1 MTYFHMAPVLE
12 QDIQKTLPHG
22 LAHVVISRWQRTANP
37 ATGLADLAAA
47 VKADKEAAR
56 ALAAVRNLHLPDGL
70 DLSADNETIEA
81 RAQALAAKFEQKEML
96 GMGYKHMMDAADKE
110 GIRSA
115 EVFELQL
122 RKIAKAA
129 ESDDE
134 ELLAE
139 GIAGIKGRL
148 KEKKWWKRQLYK
160 FSYRAFEAVMRE
172 CGMVHR
178 RAGLYISNEAFKRF
192 EQRKLKA
199 RAFFEQAEA
208 ICEETGESFVLA
220 ELWEHSMAN
229 PAIRRMELMTRMRGF
244 DEISRVHGHYGCMVT
259 LTCPSRFHKK
269 LSKNSA
275 DNPKF
280 DGSTPRDGAD
290 YLQKVWTQIRAN
302 LGRAGIR
309 IYGFRVAEPHHD
321 ATPHWHLLLFMEQ
334 AHKEAFRRVVAK
346 YGCRADREELGLNYF
361 ETDKERTA
369 EARRRQEA
377 ILRESGKK
385 ISLAKLKAAMKTE
398 DEFWEN
404 YSFRFWQKSRA
415 SARVDFKDIDPAKG
429 CAAAYLAK
437 YVSKNIDG
445 LTNTGESMGDDD
457 EAEPGTSAAETAK
470 RVGAWASQWGIRQFQ
485 QIGGVPVTL
494 YRELRRVHVDAED
507 SLLYRAVHA
516 ADQGDW
522 GKFVALLGGEDY
534 AFVKRADLPLA
545 LYKEETDERNQYGE
559 EKAAILRGVVE
570 LETGEYLIS
579 REKEWVLKYGGSAAA
594 WTRVHNCTKISE
606 EDLAAVSDTITYKI
620 PSTPE
625 EIAQT
630 LAACEEIDDLPNWD
644 ILPDESWDFDL
655 YGFDGEEQGKGRLKK
670 ADQDK
675 IIEAAREAAD
685 AARQKSLDIWK
696 FKDYMRRLD
705 GLRMVKPLTDDT
717 PVIKQQR
724 RQRYQPRP
732 RVWTVDDVLARGQ
745 ELLAKIGEELEKLD

>member
-1 MTYFHMAPVLE
+1 MTYYHMAPVLE

-37 ATGLADLAAA
+37 AKGLADLAAA

-96 GMGYKHMMDAADKE
+96 DMSYQHMMDAADKE

-115 EVFELQL
+115 EVFEQQL

-129 ESDDE
+129 ASDDD

-160 FSYRAFEAVMRE
+160 FLYRAFEAVMRE

-385 ISLAKLKAAMKTE
+385 ISLAQLKAAMKTE

-415 SARVDFKDIDPAKG
+415 SARVDFKDIDP
-429 CAAAYLAK
+429 
-437 YVSKNIDG
+437 
-445 LTNTGESMGDDD
+445 
-457 EAEPGTSAAETAK
+457 P
-470 RVGAWASQWGIRQFQ
+470 
-485 QIGGVPVTL
+485 
-494 YRELRRVHVDAED
+494 
-507 SLLYRAVHA
+507 
-516 ADQGDW
+516 
-522 GKFVALLGGEDY
+522 
-534 AFVKRADLPLA
+534 
-545 LYKEETDERNQYGE
+545 
-559 EKAAILRGVVE
+559 KAAPPRIWQSTSPKIL
-570 LETGEYLIS
+570 T
-579 REKEWVLKYGGSAAA
+579 A
-594 WTRVHNCTKISE
+594 
-606 EDLAAVSDTITYKI
+606 
-620 PSTPE
+620 
-625 EIAQT
+625 
-630 LAACEEIDDLPNWD
+630 
-644 ILPDESWDFDL
+644 
-655 YGFDGEEQGKGRLKK
+655 
-670 ADQDK
+670 
-675 IIEAAREAAD
+675 
-685 AARQKSLDIWK
+685 
-696 FKDYMRRLD
+696 
-705 GLRMVKPLTDDT
+705 
-717 PVIKQQR
+717 
-724 RQRYQPRP
+724 
-732 RVWTVDDVLARGQ
+732 
-745 ELLAKIGEELEKLD
+745 

>member
-37 ATGLADLAAA
+37 ATGLADLAAP
-47 VKADKEAAR
+47 AR
-56 ALAAVRNLHLPDGL
+56 ADRDAFRALKAVQNLHFPDGL
-70 DLSADNETIEA
+70 DLEADNETIEA

-115 EVFELQL
+115 EVFEEQL
-122 RKIAKAA
+122 RKIANAA
-129 ESDDE
+129 ASDDD

-160 FSYRAFEAVMRE
+160 FLYRAFEAVMRE

-199 RAFFEQAEA
+199 RAFFEQTEA

-334 AHKEAFRRVVAK
+334 AHKETFRRVVAK
-346 YGCRADREELGLNYF
+346 YGCRADREELGLHYF

-369 EARRRQEA
+369 EAKRRQEA

-385 ISLAKLKAAMKTE
+385 ISLAQLKAAMKTE

-570 LETGEYLIS
+570 LETG
-579 REKEWVLKYGGSAAA
+579 
-594 WTRVHNCTKISE
+594 
-606 EDLAAVSDTITYKI
+606 
-620 PSTPE
+620 
-625 EIAQT
+625 
-630 LAACEEIDDLPNWD
+630 
-644 ILPDESWDFDL
+644 
-655 YGFDGEEQGKGRLKK
+655 
-670 ADQDK
+670 
-675 IIEAAREAAD
+675 
-685 AARQKSLDIWK
+685 
-696 FKDYMRRLD
+696 
-705 GLRMVKPLTDDT
+705 
-717 PVIKQQR
+717 
-724 RQRYQPRP
+724 
-732 RVWTVDDVLARGQ
+732 
-745 ELLAKIGEELEKLD
+745 